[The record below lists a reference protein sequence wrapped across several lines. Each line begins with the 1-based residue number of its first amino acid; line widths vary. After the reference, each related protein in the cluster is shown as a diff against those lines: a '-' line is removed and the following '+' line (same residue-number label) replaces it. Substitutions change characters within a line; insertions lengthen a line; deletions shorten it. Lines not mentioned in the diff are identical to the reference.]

1 MVGKY
6 FAPIEPTPQILTAA
20 RNQNRYRKK
29 TKSFGPKVR
38 SSVLTKKA
46 GTITG
51 YSSCRAW
58 PLFSPP
64 RFSEALSWSVSLS
77 FGI

>member
-29 TKSFGPKVR
+29 TKSFGPESPKLSPSEKKPER
-38 SSVLTKKA
+38 LPGVLLVA
-46 GTITG
+46 LGRFFLRRG
-51 YSSCRAW
+51 FQRRFLG
-58 PLFSPP
+58 LF
-64 RFSEALSWSVSLS
+64 L
-77 FGI
+77 